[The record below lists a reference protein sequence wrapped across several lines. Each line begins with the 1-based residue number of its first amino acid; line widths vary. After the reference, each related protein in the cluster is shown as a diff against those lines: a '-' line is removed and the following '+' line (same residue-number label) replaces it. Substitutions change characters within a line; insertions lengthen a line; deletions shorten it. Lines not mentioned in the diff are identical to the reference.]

1 MVSFNSWL
9 DSLVAVGYNE
19 PKARS
24 RIAHDVVLMAM
35 EKSGLARN
43 VTIKGGVV
51 MSDITD
57 DVRRATMNDEQNQE
71 SCMKISTRRTRRRF

>member
-35 EKSGLARN
+35 EKVGWREMSLS
-43 VTIKGGVV
+43 KVV
-51 MSDITD
+51 S
-57 DVRRATMNDEQNQE
+57 
-71 SCMKISTRRTRRRF
+71 S

>member
-43 VTIKGGVV
+43 VTKMFMICAICARLSISSVLCLF
-51 MSDITD
+51 
-57 DVRRATMNDEQNQE
+57 
-71 SCMKISTRRTRRRF
+71 CMFSSLTIQR